1 MVDPQ
6 KVDFNQ
12 MPKKFC
18 DGAIGAFNKD
28 TFFLALTSG
37 NNLDVFATT
46 PKILK
51 DIAIFLNRNVEN
63 YEKQHGVIDM
73 TPEKIKSPFQSSDLG
88 ENDKK

>member
-37 NNLDVFATT
+37 NNLDAFATT
-46 PKILK
+46 PKLLK
-51 DIAIFLNRNVEN
+51 DISIFLNKNVEN
-63 YEKQHGVIDM
+63 YEKQFGVIDM
-73 TPEKIKSPFQSSDLG
+73 SLPQIISPFQTSNLDG
-88 ENDKK
+88 DKK

>member
-46 PKILK
+46 PKLLK
-51 DIAIFLNRNVEN
+51 DISIFLNKNVEN
-63 YEKQHGVIDM
+63 YEKQFGVIDM
-73 TPEKIKSPFQSSDLG
+73 SVPQIRSPLQSSDLG
-88 ENDKK
+88 EGK

>member
-37 NNLDVFATT
+37 NNLDAFATT
-46 PKILK
+46 PKLLK
-51 DIAIFLNRNVEN
+51 DISIFLNKNVEN
-63 YEKQHGVIDM
+63 YEKQFGVIDM
-73 TPEKIKSPFQSSDLG
+73 SPPQIVSPFQTSNLDG
-88 ENDKK
+88 DKK

>member
-18 DGAIGAFNKD
+18 DGAIGSFNKQA
-28 TFFLALTSG
+28 FFFTMTSG

-46 PKILK
+46 PQVMK
-51 DIAIFLNRNVEN
+51 DIARFMNESVQK
-63 YEKQHGVIDM
+63 YEKQFGEIDM
-73 TPEKIKSPFQSSDLG
+73 TPPKIISPFQASNLDG
-88 ENDKK
+88 NNIN